1 MYLKEMLGNAVLTED
16 IEDGDLVL
24 VNSDTASWCDIPM
37 ILRRHEWERI
47 FVTYRASEPDI
58 EVVGSLLVSGKSKK
72 FLARFASESD
82 VVQAYQQLRG
92 QLDRETGGEAEAMN
106 YPVNTAGIDLGIGD
120 GIAQSGS
127 DGIGRDLSAAEIP
140 EPNRDEDEARTVVLS
155 PAKDVS
161 GESAILAGEDILF
174 NGAFTDPVVAHAG
187 VSFDGPG
194 DARVETSGDGSGGCA
209 IENSAQSS
217 MSPESGMEPIDK
229 SDATDGAEV
238 EVPISDGTSSD
249 GNIEQ
254 DYSVG
259 VPLSVIAG
267 GGSDDV
273 VCATTGDAGQAGDSG
288 EIHAES
294 SGSEDRTHDDA
305 TTPSSSNE
313 SEGATTDAC
322 TTSSGNSENQSEEAT
337 GMVET
342 NEPPTR
348 LAEFEE
354 ISHNVRVTECIPCDE
369 IVWDHGLTSAF
380 RQMISDFGE
389 VFRAVDVSTVILSSY
404 ATCDI
409 FVSEWRSRVGNAPA
423 LNGYH
428 DLSDSRQFM
437 SLLLESY
444 IACLYHVARDDFE
457 SAQRLYKLFAA
468 MIYEEDE

>member
-92 QLDRETGGEAEAMN
+92 QLDKETGGEAEAMN

-127 DGIGRDLSAAEIP
+127 DGIGRDLSADEIP
-140 EPNRDEDEARTVVLS
+140 EPNRDGDGARTVVLS
-155 PAKDVS
+155 PANNVS
-161 GESAILAGEDILF
+161 GESAIPAGGAVLF
-174 NGAFTDPVVAHAG
+174 NGAFTDPIVAHAG
-187 VSFDGPG
+187 VSFDGSG
-194 DARVETSGDGSGGCA
+194 DTHVETSGEGSGECA
-209 IENSAQSS
+209 TENSAQSGA
-217 MSPESGMEPIDK
+217 SPESGIEPSDK
-229 SDATDGAEV
+229 SDDAGVAEV
-238 EVPISDGTSSD
+238 GVPTSDGTSSD

-259 VPLSVIAG
+259 VPLSVIAS
-267 GGSDDV
+267 GGSDDIV
-273 VCATTGDAGQAGDSG
+273 HAITGDAGQAGASV
-288 EIHAES
+288 ETPAES
-294 SGSEDRTHDDA
+294 SDAEDRAHDDA

-322 TTSSGNSENQSEEAT
+322 TTSSGNSETQSEEVP
-337 GMVET
+337 GMVEA

-348 LAEFEE
+348 LVAFEE
-354 ISHNVRVTECIPCDE
+354 ISHNVRVTE
-369 IVWDHGLTSAF
+369 
-380 RQMISDFGE
+380 
-389 VFRAVDVSTVILSSY
+389 
-404 ATCDI
+404 
-409 FVSEWRSRVGNAPA
+409 
-423 LNGYH
+423 
-428 DLSDSRQFM
+428 
-437 SLLLESY
+437 
-444 IACLYHVARDDFE
+444 
-457 SAQRLYKLFAA
+457 
-468 MIYEEDE
+468 